1 MDVRESSLSF
11 GFSKVIKRP
20 RLVDGSSNKLRKRDG
35 PFSKEAMEEDV
46 DFVTG
51 MVGSTITG
59 SRAKPKKAELIIP
72 LPAKPN
78 QPTGDSWS
86 GLSAGPLIEFSL
98 SGGSV
103 GGSEKSTLED
113 YDRIPVADFGLAM
126 LRGMGWK
133 AEEGIGLKNKR
144 VVEMREPEVRP
155 RGLGLGAERPQ
166 SNKDVLPPSK
176 SKEEV
181 KVLTIKIGAYA
192 VITRGSNKGL
202 YGQIASYDEDNNRV
216 IMKLAIGSQMAA
228 VSKFYIDLVDPEEYK
243 KKSKILNNEKYE
255 EYKLKQ
261 ENRNAQRE
269 SRI

>member
-228 VSKFYIDLVDPEEYK
+228 VSKFYIDLVDSEEYK